1 MWYETDEERLDTLR
15 FIGTSLRQ
23 RLGVT
28 AASVAVTEE
37 RIADTLD
44 RLARVRPHDAERL
57 RSRAAHARLFAAEE
71 RDRAARYSQP
81 ADAEEQSA
89 YPSAPPHPLT

>member
-1 MWYETDEERLDTLR
+1 MWYETGDEQLDRLR

-28 AASVAVTEE
+28 AASVAVTED

-44 RLARVRPHDAERL
+44 RLARIRPHDAERL
-57 RSRAAHARLFAAEE
+57 RSRAAHARLFAAKE
-71 RDRAARYSQP
+71 RDRAARYGRP
-81 ADAEEQSA
+81 AD
-89 YPSAPPHPLT
+89 PGR